1 MKNRVFFILWIA
13 VLAILW
19 LIGRLQ
25 AAEVL
30 LIDTV
35 LAVVILAAY
44 AFFFARRIKTDF
56 ELKGSYDGTKQASLK
71 INTDYRG
78 WLPIRLSMRL
88 QMENCLTGEKGK
100 MTLEG
105 LHSRNESD
113 MQFDLQSSHAGK
125 LQVEIETAYI
135 TDLFGIFRFRL
146 KEAQAQKLTCLLL
159 PQAVP
164 PQQLPEILS
173 GYEQSSDV
181 YAEDRPGMDQSST
194 YELRD
199 YRSGDNIRAIHWK
212 LSSRNE
218 NWIVRDGSYPIGYR
232 LLLLIENSYARKKNE
247 DIQKAAIEHACAAM
261 IALSEE
267 LTDRGIIHHIG
278 WWDKQTQS
286 IKTVEIQSAEDLM
299 RSLGA
304 ILGATLEERKKTI
317 WERFLENSNQ
327 DQFSQI
333 IVIDDETAKNYSL

>member
-1 MKNRVFFILWIA
+1 MKNRVFFALWIA

-30 LIDTV
+30 LVDTV
-35 LAVVILAAY
+35 LAVVILAVY
-44 AFFFARRIKTDF
+44 AFFFARRIKKDF

-78 WLPIRLSMRL
+78 RLPIRLRIQL
-88 QMENCLTGEKGK
+88 QIQNCLTGEKGK

-105 LHSRNESD
+105 LYSRNERD

-125 LQVEIETAYI
+125 LQMEIETAYI
-135 TDLFGIFRFRL
+135 TDLFGLFRFRL
-146 KEAQAQKLTCLLL
+146 KEVQAQKLTCLLL

-164 PQQLPEILS
+164 QQLPEILY
-173 GYEQSSDV
+173 GYDQSSDV

-232 LLLLIENSYARKKNE
+232 LLLLIENSYERRKNE
-247 DIQKAAIEHACAAM
+247 DFQKVAIEHACAAM
-261 IALSEE
+261 IALSEA
-267 LTDRGIIHHIG
+267 LTDRGMIHHIG

-299 RSLGA
+299 CSLGE
-304 ILGATLEERKKTI
+304 ILGATLEELKKTI
-317 WERFLENSNQ
+317 WERFLENSDQ